1 MGRPRMGLHT
11 RDEKEKAFGRARKAF
26 ERGLK
31 DMRHA
36 EAAGHTDFMPYWSI
50 GYLEAIYDV
59 AKDEK
64 ATDLSREIETMLNVL
79 TGQTSMEEL
88 ERQEAEEIAFEYG
101 SRR

>member
-1 MGRPRMGLHT
+1 MGRLRMGLHT
-11 RDEKEKAFGRARKAF
+11 RDEKEKAFGRARHAF

-31 DMRHA
+31 DMQHA
-36 EAAGHTDFMPYWSI
+36 RAAGHSDFVPYWAV
-50 GYLEAIYDV
+50 GYLEAIHDV

-64 ATDLSREIETMLNVL
+64 ATDLARELETMLNVL